1 MPEIT
6 DEQRKA
12 LEEKIKKMSPEELR
26 EFQKQQCIFCQIIA
40 DKVPAKKVYSDDKCL
55 AVLDINPASKGH
67 ILIMPKEHYAIMPQI
82 PEEVIGHLFLVSK
95 YLSQILLKTLK
106 ASGTNVFVA
115 NGLAAGQKAQH
126 FLLHLIPR
134 KEGDGLL
141 KLEDKLINKE
151 MQEKIRTLIEN
162 KLNESLG
169 VKKTVVEA
177 PKQKK
182 IEEFKEPAKVEW
194 KDEKPKSVEAEFK
207 DQPEAKKS
215 PKPKTESKKKKSK
228 QKEPVEET
236 APEEESSDVSLDEIA
251 NLFK

>member
-6 DEQRKA
+6 EEQRKA
-12 LEEKIKKMSPEELR
+12 LEEKIKKMSPEELK
-26 EFQKQQCIFCQIIA
+26 EFQKQQCIFCQIISG
-40 DKVPAKKVYSDDKCL
+40 KVPAKNVYSDDKCL

-106 ASGTNVFVA
+106 SSGTNVFVA

-134 KEGDGLL
+134 REGDGLL

-151 MQEKIRTLIEN
+151 MQEKIRILIEN
-162 KLNESLG
+162 KLNEALG

-194 KDEKPKSVEAEFK
+194 NEPRSKVVEAEFE
-207 DQPEAKKS
+207 DQPKKA
-215 PKPKTESKKKKSK
+215 PKPKKDSKKKKSV
-228 QKEPVEET
+228 KEKSPELIEE
-236 APEEESSDVSLDEIA
+236 PSSDVSLDDIA
-251 NLFK
+251 KLFK